1 MLVTSNSATPWA
13 VVHQAPLSMEFSRQ
27 EYWSELPFPSL
38 GYLPNPER
46 PRDWTQVSCIA
57 GKFFTIWATGYCYLI
72 SEILQF
78 PAHLKGKPKI
88 SKRPRASHCSSLPCS
103 LQAHSASVTR
113 ASSCLLLELSLCT
126 CYSLSRML
134 FPYIHKVHFL
144 KPLLILSFQTT
155 LI

>member
-1 MLVTSNSATPWA
+1 MDCHSLLQGIFPTQRDPEIEPKSLALQANSLPSEPLV
-13 VVHQAPLSMEFSRQ
+13 
-27 EYWSELPFPSL
+27 
-38 GYLPNPER
+38 
-46 PRDWTQVSCIA
+46 I
-57 GKFFTIWATGYCYLI
+57 CYLI

-88 SKRPRASHCSSLPCS
+88 PKWPRASHCSPLPCS

-113 ASSCLLLELSLCT
+113 ASCLLLELSLCT

-144 KPLLILSFQTT
+144 KPLLVSFQTT